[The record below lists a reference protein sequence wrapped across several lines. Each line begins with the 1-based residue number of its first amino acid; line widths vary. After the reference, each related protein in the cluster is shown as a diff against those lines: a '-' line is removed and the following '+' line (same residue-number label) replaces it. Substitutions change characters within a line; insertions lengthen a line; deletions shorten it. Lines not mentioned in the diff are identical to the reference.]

1 MLVWD
6 QIRIDGE
13 RRKVSMKGAIPLF
26 GALFAAALSFQGPA
40 QSEDYCPNIVKY
52 VCAVK
57 GGKHVTYVNSCFAR
71 AEAATNIVLGK
82 CENESTSQMQFCPE
96 QLIPVCAVR
105 NGGPA
110 TYGDACVAISDG
122 VTILHKGNC

>member
-1 MLVWD
+1 MGL
-6 QIRIDGE
+6 IRIDEQG
-13 RRKVSMKGAIPLF
+13 VSMKSAIASVV
-26 GALFAAALSFQGPA
+26 ALFAAGLAFQGSA
-40 QSEDYCPNIVKY
+40 QSQDYCPNIVKY

-82 CENESTSQMQFCPE
+82 CDNESTSQMQFCPE

-105 NGGPA
+105 NGVPA
-110 TYGDACVAISDG
+110 TYGNACIAISDG

>member
-1 MLVWD
+1 
-6 QIRIDGE
+6 
-13 RRKVSMKGAIPLF
+13 MKSAVLLI
-26 GALFAAALSFQGPA
+26 AALVAVGLAFPGSA
-40 QSEDYCPNIVKY
+40 QAQDYCPNIVKY

-57 GGKHVTYVNSCFAR
+57 GGRHVTYVNSCLAR

-82 CENESTSQMQFCPE
+82 CENEATSQMQFCPE

-105 NGGPA
+105 NGVQA
-110 TYGDACVAISDG
+110 TYGNACIAISDG

>member
-1 MLVWD
+1 
-6 QIRIDGE
+6 
-13 RRKVSMKGAIPLF
+13 MKSAI
-26 GALFAAALSFQGPA
+26 ASVVARFAAGLAFQGSA
-40 QSEDYCPNIVKY
+40 QSQDYCPNIVKY
-52 VCAVK
+52 VCAIK

-105 NGGPA
+105 NGAPA
-110 TYGDACVAISDG
+110 TYGNACIAISDG

>member
-1 MLVWD
+1 MKSTIALV
-6 QIRIDGE
+6 
-13 RRKVSMKGAIPLF
+13 
-26 GALFAAALSFQGPA
+26 GALFAAGFAFPGSA
-40 QSEDYCPNIVKY
+40 QSQDYCPNIVKY

-57 GGKHVTYVNSCFAR
+57 DGKHVTYVNSCFAR

-82 CENESTSQMQFCPE
+82 CENERTSQMTFCRE

-105 NGGPA
+105 NGAPA
-110 TYGDACVAISDG
+110 TYGNACIAISDG